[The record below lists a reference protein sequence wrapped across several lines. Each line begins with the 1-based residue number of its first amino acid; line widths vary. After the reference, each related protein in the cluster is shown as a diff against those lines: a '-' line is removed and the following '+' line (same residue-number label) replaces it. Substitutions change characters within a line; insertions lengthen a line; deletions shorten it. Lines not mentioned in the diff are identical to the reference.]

1 MSAPL
6 VDLIVNQNCNNTG
19 LSLVELLCGQNII
32 MTSHHKEKH
41 VKSVSQSN
49 VILDQLSPSLKY
61 AVSLV
66 QEHEA

>member
-32 MTSHHKEKH
+32 MTIHQKEKH
-41 VKSVSQSN
+41 VKLESQSN